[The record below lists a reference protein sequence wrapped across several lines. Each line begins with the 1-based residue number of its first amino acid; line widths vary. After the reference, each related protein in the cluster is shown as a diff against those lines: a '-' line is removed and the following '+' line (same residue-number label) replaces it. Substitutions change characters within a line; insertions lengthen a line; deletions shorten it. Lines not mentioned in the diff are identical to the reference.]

1 MDVLNGL
8 LDGSRAR
15 GAFLIRSVLDPPWAM
30 RIEDEA
36 PLTIVAV
43 TQGLAC
49 ILHASG
55 PTTLA
60 TGDIALVL
68 GPVHYTV
75 AGDPAT
81 RPTIVIHPGQRCTT
95 LDGEPLAIAMGLGTR
110 TWGNTPSGSTT
121 MLTGTY
127 EHHSTVSRRL
137 LDALPPIVVVR
148 AGEWDSPLVALLAAE
163 IVKDDPGQE
172 VVLDRLLDLLVV
184 AVLRAWLARPEAEPP
199 VWWRACSD
207 PVVGPALRLLH
218 DEPARSWT
226 VAGLAHDVG
235 VSRANL
241 ARRFADVVGQ
251 PPIAYLA
258 GWRLSLAADLL
269 AQPDATVASV
279 ARQVG
284 YGSPFALST
293 AFKRAHGVSPKAHR
307 ARCATPGRGAGR
319 LSDDRS
325 GG

>member
-1 MDVLNGL
+1 MDALNGL

-15 GAFLIRSVLDPPWAM
+15 GAFLIRSVLDPPWSM

-43 TQGLAC
+43 THGAACVLHESGSTALA
-49 ILHASG
+49 A
-55 PTTLA
+55 
-60 TGDIALVL
+60 GDIAVVL
-68 GPVHYTV
+68 GPGHYTV
-75 AGDPAT
+75 ADDPAT

-95 LDGEPLAIAMGLGTR
+95 FDGEPLAITMGLGTR

-127 EHHSTVSRRL
+127 ERHSTVSRRL
-137 LDALPPIVVVR
+137 LDALPPVVVVR
-148 AGEWDSPLVALLAAE
+148 EGEWDSPLVALLAAE

-184 AVLRAWLARPEAEPP
+184 AMLRAWLARPESEPP
-199 VWWRACSD
+199 AWWRATGD

-218 DEPARSWT
+218 EDPARSWT
-226 VAGLAHDVG
+226 VAGIARQVG

-241 ARRFADVVGQ
+241 ARRFTGLVGQ
-251 PPIAYLA
+251 SPIAYLA

-279 ARQVG
+279 AHEVG

-293 AFKRAHGVSPKAHR
+293 AFKRAYGVSPREHR
-307 ARCATPGRGAGR
+307 ARRAMSARGAGR
-319 LSDDRS
+319 VSDDRP